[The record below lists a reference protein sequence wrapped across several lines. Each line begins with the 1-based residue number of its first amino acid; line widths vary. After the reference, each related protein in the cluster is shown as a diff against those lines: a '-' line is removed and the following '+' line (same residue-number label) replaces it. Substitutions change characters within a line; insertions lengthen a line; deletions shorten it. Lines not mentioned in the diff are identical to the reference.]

1 MPTQRALTGRPTSPR
16 LPGFGYRGAFR
27 YFLTLC
33 TYERR
38 PLFAGAWPYEFAV
51 IALSRAAGRYG
62 FHVLAYC
69 FMPDHLHLLIE
80 GDEVGDVGAFIKLFK
95 QTTSY
100 TFRRE
105 GRGVLWQRSYYDRVL
120 RADEDA
126 GAVVRYILNNPVRRR
141 LVDDARDYP
150 FLGSFVAPVDEWL

>member
-1 MPTQRALTGRPTSPR
+1 MASERALTGRPTSPR

-33 TYERR
+33 TYERK
-38 PLFAGAWPYEFAV
+38 PVFGGAWPYDETL
-51 IALSRAAGRYG
+51 IRLSRTAGKYDVA
-62 FHVLAYC
+62 VLAYC
-69 FMPDHLHLLIE
+69 FMPDHLHLLVE
-80 GDEVGDVGAFIKLFK
+80 GDEEGDLAEFVRVFK
-95 QTTSY
+95 QLTSY
-100 TFRRE
+100 RFRRE
-105 GRGVLWQRSYYDRVL
+105 GRGALWQRSYYDRVL

-150 FLGSFVAPVDEWL
+150 FLGSFVAPVDDWL